1 MRSDFRFSEASTTL
15 EERVQTET
23 VKLAF
28 SGATGV
34 QFTLDYRD
42 VEVLSAYTRFDLGSF
57 SWAVMA
63 EIDRAELF
71 SGRGRDLM
79 ALLVGELV
87 VFFLTIWTFTFFSVD
102 DLAFGTDRRVGSF
115 LTDVLDDIGT

>member
-1 MRSDFRFSEASTTL
+1 
-15 EERVQTET
+15 
-23 VKLAF
+23 
-28 SGATGV
+28 V